1 MQHDVSQSSGPDVNS
16 KLQVNS
22 IALTCYHVLQHHDR
36 INLAAVSLLVYRIKN
51 AIADG
56 PRTSVSFSALN
67 KVIHIQNNE
76 AN

>member
-36 INLAAVSLLVYRIKN
+36 INLAAVSLLVYRMKN